1 MILAMYFFDTC
12 ALVYRYADEP
22 NVDGAQRRR
31 VRRLISD
38 QRVENYAADLSVIEI
53 ASGLAA
59 ACRRHS
65 WSLRKFDSMYRE
77 FFKDLASQRVRLR
90 AVTQRDLVSAAHVLR
105 FAGVIKRLKLQSA
118 DAIIAECCRE
128 LAVESGERVVFYTA
142 DWKLYFILRSIDR
155 FKKALR
161 LRFLGQGKGG
171 IAPST

>member
-1 MILAMYFFDTC
+1 MILATYFFDTC
-12 ALVYRYADEP
+12 ALLYRYADEP
-22 NVDGAQRRR
+22 NVDRAQLRR

-38 QRVENYAADLSVIEI
+38 RRAKNYVADLSVIEV

-59 ACRRHS
+59 ARRRHN
-65 WSLRKFDSMYRE
+65 WSLRKFDSMYGE
-77 FFKDLASQRVRLR
+77 FFEDLASEKVRLR
-90 AVTQRDLVSAAHVLR
+90 AVTQRELVSATHILR

-155 FKKALR
+155 FKRALS
-161 LRFLGQGKGG
+161 LRYLGQGKGG
-171 IAPST
+171 IPPTT